1 MSYDSHAR
9 FIADMT
15 QKRTIHL
22 WLLALTF
29 LVGQWLTVVHGTNHA
44 LKAVDEQAACEI
56 CVASHAS
63 APPPATDLPVALLP
77 LRIEAPLLATLALP
91 ALQPLYRPPPRGPPL
106 HLA

>member
-1 MSYDSHAR
+1 MSYDSFAR
-9 FIADMT
+9 FILDMT

-44 LKAVDEQAACEI
+44 LKAVDETVACEI

-63 APPPATDLPVALLP
+63 APPPAADLPVAVVP
-77 LRIEAPLLATLALP
+77 LRIEAPSLATLQLP
-91 ALQPLYRPPPRGPPL
+91 ALQPLYHPPPRGPPL

>member
-1 MSYDSHAR
+1 MSYASLAR

-15 QKRTIHL
+15 QKRTTHL

-29 LVGQWLTVVHGTNHA
+29 LVGQWLTIVHGTQHA
-44 LKAVDEQAACEI
+44 LTPGDELVACEI
-56 CVASHAS
+56 CVASHAA
-63 APPPATDLPVALLP
+63 APPPAAEMPIALLP
-77 LRIEAPLLATLALP
+77 LRVEAPVQAIVALP